1 MLRTAQG
8 RLAPLERH
16 GVFIRGPAGTDVRGP
31 PPVATLDKGAGSEW
45 PHPAGERS
53 RSMNWQAAPA
63 GLDRPASLLGPIAGS
78 GPPGF
83 GDGDNQSGTAIVTKT
98 KPRTKR
104 PNLYRVLLLY
114 DDYTPMEFVVHV
126 LERFFNKNR
135 EDATRIM
142 LHVHQNGVGECGV
155 FTYEVAET
163 KVTQVMDFA
172 RKHQHPLQCVME
184 KK

>member
-1 MLRTAQG
+1 MVGLKGWAIGHEPISKRVGRKNMLRLAQDALTRSEPSPVSAAGGPQAPGGDDGG
-8 RLAPLERH
+8 R
-16 GVFIRGPAGTDVRGP
+16 
-31 PPVATLDKGAGSEW
+31 S
-45 PHPAGERS
+45 
-53 RSMNWQAAPA
+53 N
-63 GLDRPASLLGPIAGS
+63 
-78 GPPGF
+78 
-83 GDGDNQSGTAIVTKT
+83 TAIITKA

-104 PNLYRVLLLY
+104 PNLYRVLLLN

-184 KK
+184 KN